1 LQPLHPGARA
11 ASFFGLVNVV
21 FLVLLGLAWAVIEC
35 FIGGTRLLYSL
46 PAYGLISV
54 AALLTVASVRR
65 KQISPDAFCI
75 VATLILGG
83 WVLYRAWCSPVPYLA
98 WPDLFMMT
106 GCLMT
111 YLMTALYLN
120 RTRGQTAMI
129 VVLWCIA
136 AVQIWVGV
144 IQFTANPRFMLFGFI
159 RQPGGRASGMYISPN
174 NYAGFLVTVAVLS
187 VSMGIWSRWKLWAR
201 VLALYIAV
209 CCMLGVAISGSRGG
223 YFATIGSLLSFVIGT
238 LYLIRIA
245 QPRRFLWVALGSIGG
260 LLAVIS
266 LAAYLMHSS
275 DFLTSRMNMMLAKDV
290 RIYNWEAALDHI
302 RVSPWVGT
310 GAGTHL
316 IYGRLFRRP
325 EIQVDPVHA
334 HCDYLELVAEYGF
347 VGGGCMALFIAAH
360 VWRALR
366 TYSEILRRRFIPS
379 GYYRSNS
386 FAIQF
391 GALCAVGGLAIHS
404 VVDFDMHIP
413 ANALIFAFLFGVIAN
428 PGLEGEPQF
437 ASRIVTP
444 LAKAILPL
452 LGVLMLWRALPLLPS
467 EYWSEQARTALR
479 DEHFLDAIAYA
490 KRGLQ
495 TPGETQTPAP
505 VDGAPAPT
513 LFDKI
518 TNKAGGDPQ
527 NFDLYLYI
535 GEANRGLGQRM
546 MNPFMKRMY
555 LNRAVAAFDAGMK
568 VFPQDE
574 SLLIRYGQALDGLRK
589 YSDAEVIYQKT
600 LGLDPNLDLVRA
612 YYEKHLVLEGK
623 KAEADALEQARI
635 KAGWKQVD
643 PEQGAEMVLQ

>member
-1 LQPLHPGARA
+1 
-11 ASFFGLVNVV
+11 VNVV
-21 FLVLLGLAWAVIEC
+21 FLILLGLAWAAIEC

-46 PAYGLISV
+46 PAYGLVSI
-54 AALLTVASVRR
+54 AALLTLASVRR
-65 KQISPDAFCI
+65 KRIPPDASCI
-75 VATLILGG
+75 GATLLLGG
-83 WVLYRAWCSPVPYLA
+83 WILFRAWHSPVAYLA

-111 YLMTALYLN
+111 YLLTALYLN
-120 RTRGQTAMI
+120 GTRDQTAMI

-136 AVQIWVGV
+136 ALQIWVGV
-144 IQFTANPRFMLFGFI
+144 IQFTSNPGFMLFGFL
-159 RQPGGRASGMYISPN
+159 RQPGARASGMYISPN

-201 VLALYIAV
+201 ILALYIAV

-223 YFATIGSLLSFVIGT
+223 YFATIGSLLSFVVGT
-238 LYLIRIA
+238 MYVIRVA
-245 QPRRFLWVALGSIGG
+245 QPRRFLWVALGSLGG
-260 LLAVIS
+260 LVAVVA
-266 LAAYLMHSS
+266 LTAYLMHAS
-275 DFLTSRMNMMLAKDV
+275 DYLTGRMNMMLAKDV

-302 RVSPWVGT
+302 RVSPWIGT

-325 EIQVDPVHA
+325 PIQVDPVHA

-347 VGGGCMALFIAAH
+347 VGGACMAVFLTAH

-428 PGLEGEPQF
+428 PGLEGQPQR
-437 ASRIVTP
+437 AARIFTP
-444 LAKAILPL
+444 LAKVILPL
-452 LGVLMLWRALPLLPS
+452 LGVLMLWRGLPLLPS

-479 DEHFLDAIAYA
+479 DEQFLDAIASA

-495 TPGETQTPAP
+495 PSGEAPAP
-505 VDGAPAPT
+505 VSAEGAPAPT
-513 LFDKI
+513 LLDKLSS
-518 TNKAGGDPQ
+518 KAGGDPQ
-527 NFDLYLYI
+527 NFDLYLYL

-546 MNPFMKRMY
+546 ANPFMKRMY
-555 LNRAVAAFDAGMK
+555 LNRAVAAFDAGLK
-568 VFPQDE
+568 VFPQNE
-574 SLLIRYGQALDGLRK
+574 SLLIRYGQTLDSLKDYAG
-589 YSDAEVIYQKT
+589 AEGIYQQA
-600 LGLDPNLDLVRA
+600 LSIDPNLGLVHDF
-612 YYEKHLVLEGK
+612 YEKHLVLEGK
-623 KAEADALEQARI
+623 KAQAEEVERAWL
-635 KAGWKQVD
+635 KAGWKEVD
-643 PEQGAEMVLQ
+643 PEQRTDNLLQ